1 MMYII
6 FVILLFMSWIKIIT
20 HTADKH
26 RYVHMCNAPAKYA
39 HYEGEA
45 RQATVWLFPVLSD
58 KLKCFMCACR

>member
-1 MMYII
+1 MCVCVI
-6 FVILLFMSWIKIIT
+6 FVIFLFMFWIKIIP

-45 RQATVWLFPVLSD
+45 RQVTVWVFPMSGNQLN
-58 KLKCFMCACR
+58 